1 MQPLIQITSIN
12 ARPKADN
19 ADKFDYIDSI
29 IDTIIR
35 GLSIT
40 YPEGMITALGNTAL
54 KIDSICSVTPV
65 NTASERGSDAEVGP

>member
-1 MQPLIQITSIN
+1 MQPLIQIISIDVQF
-12 ARPKADN
+12 KTDN

-35 GLSIT
+35 DLSIT

-54 KIDSICSVTPV
+54 KTGSICSVTPV
-65 NTASERGSDAEVGP
+65 NAASERGSIAEVGP